1 MALGAQFP
9 ANAIP
14 HCCSVISSFT
24 RPQSRTN
31 SLNHCWFWH
40 PTRHMRCMALAMPI
54 MASPRVE
61 EPEQIPGRKT
71 KKEQVHITDKMRG
84 KPMKGLKTLAA
95 LGIAG
100 IACASAQAQDAGLGS
115 AGTGAA
121 SASSPAAGTSETAKQ
136 SEDRKSTRLNSS
148 H

>member
-1 MALGAQFP
+1 MLTPMALGAQFP

-24 RPQSRTN
+24 RPPSRTI
-31 SLNHCWFWH
+31 SLNHCCFWH

-61 EPEQIPGRKT
+61 EPAQIPGRKT

-84 KPMKGLKTLAA
+84 RPMKGRSEEHTSELQSLMSISYADLYLKT
-95 LGIAG
+95 
-100 IACASAQAQDAGLGS
+100 
-115 AGTGAA
+115 
-121 SASSPAAGTSETAKQ
+121 KQ
-136 SEDRKSTRLNSS
+136 TT
-148 H
+148 